1 MKKIKLLAISSAMA
15 ITSSYAAIPFNG
27 FYLGAQAGYTQRAI
41 KSDLDAKL
49 TFTGGNVNGTYAH
62 TKRSNGFLYG
72 LMAGYGQNIN
82 GVYLGLE
89 ASLQDDT
96 ASRAHQNHSLSLTNS
111 TTKATTQAN
120 VQTRYERSVVFGLAP
135 RIGAVFGTT
144 NLVYVKVGFETS
156 RDHMT
161 HKIEGQNG
169 WQSKKRRKTVFVP
182 GLGYEKAFGNV
193 LVRAEYGY
201 NCGANLSDTRTE
213 SIKGSTGSVVQKAKY
228 NAHEVKLGVSYQ
240 F

>member
-41 KSDLDAKL
+41 KTDLDIKAL
-49 TFTGGNVNGTYAH
+49 SGGVNVNGTYAH

-82 GVYLGLE
+82 AVYLGLE
-89 ASLQDDT
+89 ATLQDDT
-96 ASRAHQNHSLSLTNS
+96 ASRAHQNHTLSLTNS
-111 TTKATTQAN
+111 TQVN
-120 VQTRYERSVVFGLAP
+120 IQTRYERSVVFGLAP
-135 RIGAVFGTT
+135 RIGTVFWKT
-144 NLVYVKVGFETS
+144 NLVYVKFGFETS

-161 HKIEGQNG
+161 HKIEGKNG
-169 WQSKKRRKTVFVP
+169 WKSKKRRKTVFVP
-182 GLGYEKAFGNV
+182 GIGYEKAFGNI

-213 SIKGSTGSVVQKAKY
+213 SINGNTGSVAQKAKY
-228 NAHEVKLGVSYQ
+228 TAHEVKLGVSYQ